1 MLCPNIILIALLLLL
16 LVSLLSLFLMLILVR
31 HRQGSPVGARH
42 REHRPAAQGPRQG
55 PRQGSHGAG
64 RERAAGHLISSDW
77 KSHRCGGQSSRL
89 EFGSGSG

>member
-1 MLCPNIILIALLLLL
+1 MLCPNIILIALLL

-31 HRQGSPVGARH
+31 HRQGWPVGARH

-55 PRQGSHGAG
+55 PRQGSHGG